1 MRLNPPKTVEI
12 RPKEERNMAVKP
24 VPEGFHS
31 ITPYLTV
38 DDPETLISFIQK
50 AFEGQISYR
59 MNDEQGKIRHAEVK
73 IGDSMLM
80 IGQARDQWKS
90 RPGMFVLYVPDCDA
104 VYKKAIDAGATVVR
118 AVETHPYG
126 DRSGGVEDSQGN
138 QWWISTHVEDVAPE
152 ELERRMK
159 TSAH

>member
-1 MRLNPPKTVEI
+1 
-12 RPKEERNMAVKP
+12 MAVKP

-38 DDPETLISFIQK
+38 DDAETLISFLQR
-50 AFEGQISYR
+50 AFEGQITYR
-59 MNDEQGKIRHAEVK
+59 MNDEQGKIRHAEAK

-80 IGQARDQWKS
+80 IGQARDEWKS
-90 RPGMFVLYVPDCDA
+90 RPGMFVVYVPDCDA

-118 AVETHPYG
+118 AVDTQPYG

-138 QWWISTHVEDVAPE
+138 QWWISTHVEDVSPE
-152 ELERRMK
+152 EMERRMK
-159 TSAH
+159 ASGH